1 MHLNEEECAGGM
13 VQSMQRNY
21 AAAKGVQ
28 IKLTMEECVK
38 STGRNAAHTHVAV
51 KDALNKPS
59 KRSVLEAWGESLMR
73 NLLHLIS
80 LESSCSSEGCT
91 KQAKKGGVCWRM
103 ERHLKRMLC
112 RDGLSSLPTVTR
124 RLCRAVT
131 CFLTAVLDGD
141 ASL

>member
-59 KRSVLEAWGESLMR
+59 KEECV
-73 NLLHLIS
+73 
-80 LESSCSSEGCT
+80 
-91 KQAKKGGVCWRM
+91 GGMGRIAHEKSITFDFSGKFVQQ
-103 ERHLKRMLC
+103 
-112 RDGLSSLPTVTR
+112 
-124 RLCRAVT
+124 
-131 CFLTAVLDGD
+131 
-141 ASL
+141 